1 MRAIRI
7 GIDVGGTFTDA
18 VALDEATGELVSQ
31 VKVPTTH
38 DAPEGVAAG
47 IVEALHRLLEQVHLQ
62 TSQVRFIAH
71 GTTQATN
78 ALLEGDVMPVGIL
91 ATGRGLEG
99 RRASVETALGNLELS
114 PGKWLFVA
122 HRYLEAGASGA
133 EPQSVAEAIRELV
146 AAGSGVIVAA
156 EPFSVDDPSGEAR
169 LMEAAAKQ
177 GLPATGTHEM
187 TGLLGLRVR
196 TRTAVINA
204 SILPRMVHTSVLTQG
219 AVRSAGIQAPLMV
232 MRGDGGVMTM
242 EGMRRHPIRTLLSGP
257 AAGVAGALMHARISD
272 GLFLEVG
279 GTSTD
284 ISAIKDGR
292 VVVDYANVGGHPTYV
307 SALEVKTVGVAAGS
321 LVRLGTHRIVDV
333 GPRSA
338 HIAGLRYAV
347 YAEPAEIVEPV
358 LETFAPKPG
367 DPADYVLV
375 CCRGEQ
381 RFALTPSCAANLL
394 GLVQDGDFARGN
406 VESARRAFAPLAR
419 ALGTDETG
427 AARAV
432 LEACLAKLE
441 PVARQLAGR
450 HQLVGPGLI
459 LAGGGGG
466 CAALVPYLG
475 QKMKLRTHLVQHHEV
490 ISPIGVAL
498 ALVREV
504 VERTAVNPSTQLI
517 GQIREEARAA
527 ALRGGAADGTVEVEI
542 EVEPARNL
550 VRAIATGAT
559 EMRARTHAPAGL
571 DEAGLASAA
580 AAALGAGPAELVAQ
594 TGRWSLFRIVMER
607 KGWLGLGKRRE
618 ELHALVER
626 DGTVRR
632 KFGPVHWGQTT
643 AGQCAEVLARMLA
656 ALTVHGDGGASI
668 PRAYL
673 LCGER
678 LVDLSGLVTSEQ
690 VLALAKS
697 ELEGTPAETEV
708 VNLCSPRS

>member
-1 MRAIRI
+1 MRVIRI

-18 VALDEATGELVSQ
+18 VALDEATGELLAQ

-38 DAPEGVAAG
+38 EAPEGVAAG
-47 IVEALHRLLEQVHLQ
+47 IVAALARLLDAVQLEP
-62 TSQVRFIAH
+62 SRVRFIAH

-78 ALLEGDVMPVGIL
+78 ALLEGDVMPVGVL

-99 RRASVETALGNLELS
+99 RRASVETAIGNLELS

-122 HRYLEAGASGA
+122 HRYLESGA
-133 EPQSVAEAIRELV
+133 EGAATGALAEAIQELV

-156 EPFSVDDPSGEAR
+156 EPFSVDDHSGELR
-169 LMEAAAKQ
+169 LMEAAVKQ

-187 TGLLGLRVR
+187 SGLLGLRVR

-204 SILPRMVHTSVLTQG
+204 SILPRMVQTSVLTEG
-219 AVRSAGIQAPLMV
+219 AVRASGIAAPLMV

-257 AAGVAGALMHARISD
+257 AAGVAGALIHARLSD

-292 VVVDYANVGGHPTYV
+292 VVVDYASVGGHPTYV

-321 LVRLGTHRIVDV
+321 LVRLGHRRIADV

-347 YAEPAEIVEPV
+347 YAAPEEIVDPV
-358 LETFAPKPG
+358 LETFAPRLG
-367 DPADYVLV
+367 DPADYVRIR
-375 CCRGEQ
+375 CRGDQ
-381 RFALTPSCAANLL
+381 CFALTPSCAANLL
-394 GLVQDGDFARGN
+394 GLVRDGDFARGN
-406 VESARRAFAPLAR
+406 AESARRAFAPLAE
-419 ALGTDETG
+419 ALGTDEVG
-427 AARAV
+427 AARAI
-432 LEACLAKLE
+432 LEACAAKLE
-441 PVARQLAGR
+441 PVVRDLVQRHQLAG
-450 HQLVGPGLI
+450 PGLV

-475 QKMKLRTHLVQHHEV
+475 QKLKYPVHLVRHHEV

-504 VERTAVNPSTQLI
+504 VERTAVNPSPELI
-517 GQIREEARAA
+517 GQIREAARAA
-527 ALRGGAADGTVEVEI
+527 ALRGGAAEGTVEVEI

-559 EMRARTHAPAGL
+559 EMRARENVGDGL
-571 DEAGLASAA
+571 DESRLAEVAA
-580 AAALGAGPAELVAQ
+580 ESLGAGPAEMVAK
-594 TGRWSLFRIVMER
+594 TGRWTVFRVIVEAR
-607 KGWLGLGKRRE
+607 GWLGLGKRRE
-618 ELHALVER
+618 ERHALVER

-632 KFGPVHWGQTT
+632 KFGRIQWGVTT
-643 AGQCAEVLARMLA
+643 AGQCPEALAQFLA
-656 ALTVHGDGGASI
+656 ALTIHGDGGASI

-678 LVDLSGLVTSEQ
+678 LLDLSGLVTADQ
-690 VLALAKS
+690 VVALAKS
-697 ELEGTPAETEV
+697 ELADAPAETEV
-708 VNLCSPRS
+708 VMLCSPRS